1 MKTKIEDFNI
11 LLVDD
16 IEENLYSLELLIEE
30 KFDINIFKSLSAENA
45 MNVLIENKIDL
56 ILCDVQMPD
65 VDGFEFAQYLKELEN
80 TKDIPIVFI
89 TGIYN
94 KDEYKSR
101 GYDLGAVDYITKPI
115 NDELF
120 YSKLNVY
127 VDIYNQKKQ
136 KDKKLEKTE
145 SLLVHNSKMASMGEI
160 IGLISHQLKQPLNT
174 LSLYCA
180 DVKLSHEYGEIN
192 NEYIKEHSEN
202 TKNQI
207 TYMNDTIDSFLDF
220 FNPNKI
226 KSNFNISIAINKA
239 LELLKSKIHINSIEL
254 NLDIDETIE
263 TLGVEI
269 EFTQVI
275 VNIVNN
281 SIDAFIEKYPNNEEV
296 NKIINISVKKEA
308 NSILIAL
315 EDNAGGISN
324 NNIEEILDP
333 YYTTKENGTGVGL
346 YMVNLIVKNYM
357 NGDLKISNSN
367 VGLKFEIYLS

>member
-192 NEYIKEHSEN
+192 DEYIKEHSEN

-367 VGLKFEIYLS
+367 VGLKFEIYLF

>member
-192 NEYIKEHSEN
+192 DEYIKEHSEN

-281 SIDAFIEKYPNNEEV
+281 SIDAFIEKYSNNEEV

>member
-145 SLLVHNSKMASMGEI
+145 SLLVHNSKMASMREI

-192 NEYIKEHSEN
+192 DEYIKEHSEN

-239 LELLKSKIHINSIEL
+239 LELLKSKIHINSIDL

-281 SIDAFIEKYPNNEEV
+281 SIDAFIEKYSNNEEV